1 MLGKMKSYYPSEF
14 LPLRLSNTRMSMY
27 PFPRTTD
34 IKCVGKAQAGLL
46 ATLLHA
52 EGKSRYTDGL
62 KQAVHCTVANQLNS
76 EYSLRIPNPALTPIP
91 VTVVSGWM
99 DRFI

>member
-1 MLGKMKSYYPSEF
+1 
-14 LPLRLSNTRMSMY
+14 MY